1 MKRLYFLL
9 SLVMLALTA
18 GAGTVTDVVIPEIFS
33 STVSYSYSTHVGST
47 ESGSVYTVN
56 AGLYK
61 MGTMYFVINSSLSPS
76 GIVLTESKGRCMTI
90 AVGWNSMSSKGRTL
104 DVYGSH
110 TPFTLEDMWAGNNC
124 EKIGTIVKEAAGA
137 ITTTVDFGAEY
148 EYVGLRSAA
157 SPIYINSFTFEYD
170 DAPVGMSDP
179 KVSLNCGAGGSLKA
193 SLPDEDNA
201 NVNSGDIIEAGKDI
215 LFTVKS
221 NNAYVIE
228 SLTVNGLS
236 VDPAIHLTSYT
247 LTMTATAGLPLN
259 VEATFAPL
267 KVASA
272 TVTFSAGEGGTIEA
286 ANASDFTPVKVGQK
300 VTTPNIVSFVATPDA
315 GYMVDHFTVN
325 GVDIVSTIPDQ
336 ELTNIMVPIVE
347 DTEVTVTF
355 ALPKTYC
362 NNYEGSQKTRSDRY
376 VGAVTL
382 TCGSETLNVTGLQ
395 TSGAS
400 DIYFDRTD
408 EVLEIKPDA
417 TVSFRP
423 SQYAGQ
429 WMHGYVWVDWNRDY
443 EFTPSF
449 NGHAVAD
456 DSELVAFNY
465 YDGYNSN
472 GVATSNG
479 ANGYSSTYTFKV
491 PADITPGDYR
501 LRFIIDWDCI
511 DPCGNPNFEKN
522 PLTNNGGIILDL
534 TLRYATATTA
544 PEAGIEAVEATEEV
558 APVYYNLQ
566 GVRVAN
572 PANGVYIKVIGN
584 KAEKVYLSK

>member
-18 GAGTVTDVVIPEIFS
+18 GAGTVTDVVTPKLFS
-33 STVSYSYSTHVGST
+33 SSAVSSYTTLKGT
-47 ESGSVYTVN
+47 AESGSVYTCN
-56 AGLYK
+56 CSIWNILG
-61 MGTMYFVINSSLSPS
+61 MYFTINSTTSPS
-76 GIVLTESKGRCMTI
+76 GFVLTESKGRCMSI
-90 AVGWNSMSSKGRTL
+90 AVEWRSSTSNGRTL

-110 TPFTLEDMWAGNNC
+110 TPFTLEDMWAGKNC
-124 EKIGTIVKEAAGA
+124 EVIGSITKVSGVPTAVLELGA
-137 ITTTVDFGAEY
+137 DY
-148 EYVGLRSAA
+148 EYIGLRSHDNV
-157 SPIYINSFTFEYD
+157 IYISSMTFEYD

-544 PEAGIEAVEATEEV
+544 PEAGIEAVEAAEEV

-572 PANGVYIKVIGN
+572 PTNGVYIKVIGN